1 MKTKIKSGKK
11 IKVIV
16 LLIIFVVIPA
26 LLYVGMFV
34 PFYKDIPDDYKSSF
48 HSYDEALAYARTMDP
63 EAEVEKE
70 HKDTIGNVREYT
82 RSKRVWHARI
92 NGTECEIMSLA
103 KSFSGDVLIHTILT
117 LDSWFPK
124 DYYCMRTNYFDSE
137 IPDIVRK
144 YPELGELDTVGNG
157 IVSSEIE
164 YDEMTTDKFK
174 EIWNAYT
181 NVLDEIHRYNPYV
194 QFTVSCDKK
203 DDDNYVNEYYIF
215 EPTENE
221 YKSVYNNIVIDN
233 VLKNHSYR
241 DGTAPRD
248 DPEDIWA
255 SKDFFTDPSDEN
267 AITSEKLKALWE
279 EYKVVYAEL
288 HKESP
293 YIKSHKLQIRLNEKK
308 GTYSTVVGY
317 YEFTDTD
324 EKTYERVCR
333 EMEKYLG

>member
-16 LLIIFVVIPA
+16 LLIIFVAIPA

-48 HSYDEALAYARTMDP
+48 HSYDEALAYARTIDP
-63 EAEVEKE
+63 DAEVEKKHE
-70 HKDTIGNVREYT
+70 DTIGDVRKYT

-144 YPELGELDTVGNG
+144 YPELGELDTVVYG
-157 IVSSEIE
+157 SMYSELE

-194 QFTVSCDKK
+194 KFTVRCDEK
-203 DDDNYVNEYYIF
+203 DDDNYVSEYCIF
-215 EPTENE
+215 EPTEKE
-221 YKSVYNNIVIDN
+221 YKSIYNDIVIDN
-233 VLKNHSYR
+233 VLKNHSYKSGCAKM
-241 DGTAPRD
+241 DN
-248 DPEDIWA
+248 PEDIWTQA
-255 SKDFFTDPSDEN
+255 VVYTNSSDERT
-267 AITSEKLKALWE
+267 ITSEKLRDLWE
-279 EYKVVYAEL
+279 EYKAVDAEL
-288 HKESP
+288 RKETP
-293 YIKSHKLQIRLNEKK
+293 FIKSHTLQISLHDEKE
-308 GTYSTVVGY
+308 GYIGY
-317 YEFTDTD
+317 YEFIDTD
-324 EKTYERVCR
+324 EKTYESVCKK
-333 EMEKYLG
+333 MKKYLS